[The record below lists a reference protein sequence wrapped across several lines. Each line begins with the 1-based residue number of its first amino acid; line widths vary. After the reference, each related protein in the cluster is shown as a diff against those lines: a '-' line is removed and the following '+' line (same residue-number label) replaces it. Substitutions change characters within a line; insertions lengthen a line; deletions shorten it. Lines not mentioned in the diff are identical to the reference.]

1 MRPVQMLLRTLLR
14 VCSWPLRALWEA
26 LHPGELFGSR
36 AAAERQ
42 RQRQTQ
48 AARPRNPT
56 EVSEQRTYGIRET
69 IR

>member
-1 MRPVQMLLRTLLR
+1 MRPARILLRALLQ

-42 RQRQTQ
+42 LRAQ
-48 AARPRNPT
+48 AAHPRSPT
-56 EVSEQRTYGIRET
+56 GVSKQRTHGIRET

>member
-1 MRPVQMLLRTLLR
+1 MRAARTLLRTLLR
-14 VCSWPLRALWEA
+14 ACSWPLRALWEA

-42 RQRQTQ
+42 LRTQ
-48 AARPRNPT
+48 AAQPHRPNG
-56 EVSEQRTYGIRET
+56 VSEQRTYGIRET

>member
-1 MRPVQMLLRTLLR
+1 MRPVRTLLR
-14 VCSWPLRALWEA
+14 VCSWPLRARWEA

-36 AAAERQ
+36 AAAERAL
-42 RQRQTQ
+42 RTQ